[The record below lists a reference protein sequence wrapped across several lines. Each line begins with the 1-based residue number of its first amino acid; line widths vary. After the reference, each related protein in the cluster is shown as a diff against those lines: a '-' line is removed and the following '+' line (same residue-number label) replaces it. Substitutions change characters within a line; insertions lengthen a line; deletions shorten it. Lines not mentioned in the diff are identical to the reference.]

1 MRMAYQEAE
10 DLIRAELASLIS
22 SDPSAITRDTVL
34 VGQNRVLD
42 SADLVVLLLAVEDFV
57 RDKTGVVWDWTS
69 DSAMSEARS
78 VLRNVGSLARH
89 LSELQPA

>member
-1 MRMAYQEAE
+1 MTVPYNDIENF
-10 DLIRAELASLIS
+10 IRTELASLTFKDS
-22 SDPSAITRDTVL
+22 QQVSADTVL

-42 SADLVVLLLAVEDFV
+42 SADLVILLLAVEDFA
-57 RDKTGVVWDWTS
+57 KEKLGIEWDWTS

-78 VLRNVGSLARH
+78 VLRNVGSLAKH